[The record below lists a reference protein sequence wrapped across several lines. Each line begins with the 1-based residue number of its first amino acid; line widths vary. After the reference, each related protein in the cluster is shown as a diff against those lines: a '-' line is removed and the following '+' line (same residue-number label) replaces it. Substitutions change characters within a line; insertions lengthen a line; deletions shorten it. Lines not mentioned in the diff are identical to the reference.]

1 MIVLLS
7 PSKTLDWES
16 SPETFPYTTPV
27 FLAEAAR
34 LVGRLRTF
42 STADIA
48 RLMKISDKLAALN
61 ADRFAAW
68 RRRHTPH
75 NARPALLAFKGDV
88 YTGLEAETFSDEDLA
103 FAREHLRIL
112 SGLYGLLRPLDLIQ
126 PYRLEM
132 GTRLPTARGRTLY
145 DFWGDCITR
154 AVNEAL
160 SRQDKPALVNLA
172 SVEYFRAVN
181 PKKIAARVVTPVFK
195 DFKNGRFKVISFYA
209 KKARGRMAGYVVRR
223 RVEDVEDLKN
233 FDADGYRFDASLSGA
248 DRWVFTR
255 RGADADRGRP

>member
-7 PSKTLDWES
+7 PSKTLDWDS
-16 SPETFPYTTPV
+16 SPGTSPYTTPV
-27 FLAEAAR
+27 FLEEAAR
-34 LVGRLRTF
+34 LVEGLRTF
-42 STADIA
+42 SADDIA
-48 RLMKISDKLAALN
+48 RLMKISEKLAALN

-68 RRRHTPH
+68 QRRHTPH

-88 YTGLEAETFSDEDLA
+88 YTGLEAETFSDEDFV

-132 GTRLPTARGRTLY
+132 GTRLSTERGSTLY
-145 DFWGDCITR
+145 DFWEDRITR

-160 SRQDKPALVNLA
+160 LRQATPVLVNLA

-181 PKKIAARVVTPVFK
+181 PEKITARVVTPVFR

-209 KKARGRMAGYVVRR
+209 KKARGRMAGYLVRR
-223 RVEDVEDLKN
+223 RLEDVDALKG
-233 FDADGYRFDASLSGA
+233 FDVDGYRFDASLSEK

-255 RGADADRGRP
+255 RETGAGRSRP